1 MAHNPDQSGATQS
14 GATQGLARQGQ
25 ASQVQASASGASAP
39 AGRPATTPELT
50 AGDNPM
56 VVLISGI
63 LLLGG
68 IAAFISWGLSHAY
81 PGR

>member
-14 GATQGLARQGQ
+14 GATQGLA
-25 ASQVQASASGASAP
+25 SQVQASASGTSAP

>member
-14 GATQGLARQGQ
+14 GATQGLA
-25 ASQVQASASGASAP
+25 SQVQASTSGTSVP